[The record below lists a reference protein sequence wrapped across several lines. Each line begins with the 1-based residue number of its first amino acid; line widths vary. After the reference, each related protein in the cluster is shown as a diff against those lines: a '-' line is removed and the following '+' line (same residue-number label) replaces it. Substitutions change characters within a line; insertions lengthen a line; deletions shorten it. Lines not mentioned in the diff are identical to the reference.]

1 MTAPKTGATRAAPAT
16 DLAPTIRATQRLRQN
31 LSVGTVLSAIVVIV
45 VIGWALLPKVFAPH
59 DPYLAVP
66 ADRLLPP
73 SLAHPLGTD
82 PLGRDMLSRMIEGS
96 TLTLQASL
104 LAILIA
110 LVIGS
115 FIGLISGYVGGTVD
129 TAIMRVIDVLQA
141 IPSLLLALVLIT
153 ALGFGTL
160 NVALA
165 VGIGSIAAF
174 ARLMRA
180 ETVRVRN
187 SAYVEAAGALG
198 VRLPGVLG
206 RHVLPNSAGPVL
218 ALATLELGTAI
229 LAISALSFLGFGAV
243 PPAAEWGS
251 LVSEGRV
258 YQTSAWWLTTL
269 PGLIIMVT
277 VLSFN
282 RLGHALDPA
291 R

>member
-1 MTAPKTGATRAAPAT
+1 MTAVDPGQA
-16 DLAPTIRATQRLRQN
+16 LAPGTEPTPRVRKHGWWTGRVTVG
-31 LSVGTVLSAIVVIV
+31 SVLAAIVVLV
-45 VIGWALLPKVFAPH
+45 VVGWALLPKVFAPF

-66 ADRLLPP
+66 ADRLQPP
-73 SLAHPLGTD
+73 SLTHLFGTD
-82 PLGRDMLSRMIEGS
+82 PLGRDLFSRVVEGS

-104 LAILIA
+104 LAITIA
-110 LVIGS
+110 LVVGS
-115 FIGLISGYVGGTVD
+115 FIGLLSGYIGGAFDTVV
-129 TAIMRVIDVLQA
+129 MRVIDVLQA
-141 IPSLLLALVLIT
+141 IPSLLLALVIIT

-180 ETVRVRN
+180 ETVRVRG
-187 SAYVEAAGALG
+187 SVYVEAASALG
-198 VRLPGVLG
+198 VRVPGVLG
-206 RHVLPNSAGPVL
+206 RHVMPNAIGPVL
-218 ALATLELGTAI
+218 VLATLELGTAI

-258 YQTSAWWLTTL
+258 YLTNAWWLTTL
-269 PGLIIMVT
+269 PGVVIMLT

-291 R
+291 K

>member
-1 MTAPKTGATRAAPAT
+1 MTEPKTGVTNVVPTT
-16 DLAPTIRATQRLRQN
+16 DLLPGVSSVRRPMQRLTI
-31 LSVGTVLSAIVVIV
+31 GPVLAGIVVLV
-45 VIGWALLPKVFAPH
+45 VIGWALLPGLFAPY
-59 DPYLAVP
+59 DPYRAVP
-66 ADRLLPP
+66 ADRLQPP
-73 SLAHPLGTD
+73 SFTHPLGTD
-82 PLGRDMLSRMIEGS
+82 PLGRDLFSRMIEGS

-104 LAILIA
+104 LAVFIA
-110 LVIGS
+110 LVVGS
-115 FIGLISGYVGGTVD
+115 LIGLISGYVGGRAD

-160 NVALA
+160 NVAIA

-198 VRLPGVLG
+198 VRTPGVLG
-206 RHVLPNSAGPVL
+206 RHVLPNSTGPVL

-269 PGLIIMVT
+269 PGLIIVAT
-277 VLSFN
+277 VLAFN
-282 RLGHALDPA
+282 RLGQALDPA